1 MTNANGKVKKRP
13 LTDEEFEELWKQIEQ
28 QNERQTAAWEAL
40 SEEEKER
47 YFLEYT
53 SNPANERIAG
63 VEMRRHRGA
72 DGKWV
77 YEWVSEYEDEE
88 PRIDKNGVMH
98 L

>member
-1 MTNANGKVKKRP
+1 MANSKAKNHP
-13 LTDEEFEELWKQIEQ
+13 LTDEEFEELWKQVEQ
-28 QNERQTAAWEAL
+28 RNERQNAAWEAL

-53 SNPANERIAG
+53 SNPANERITG
-63 VEMRRHRGA
+63 VEMRRYRGA

-77 YEWVSEYEDEE
+77 YEWVSEYAEDDE
-88 PRIDKNGVMH
+88 PRIDKDGIMH